1 VINDNTPAAVICNTS
16 ESIVKVTVSR
26 SVAVTVP
33 TAVWFSSIMNVA
45 PEVNTG
51 TTVSVTLTVLV
62 AVPAL
67 PEASVDV

>member
-1 VINDNTPAAVICNTS
+1 MIAISVP
-16 ESIVKVTVSR
+16 EIVKVIAAR

-33 TAVWFSSIMNVA
+33 IAVSPSSTINVDDD
-45 PEVNTG
+45 VKTG
-51 TTVSVTLTVLV
+51 AVVSTTFTVLV

>member
-1 VINDNTPAAVICNTS
+1 
-16 ESIVKVTVSR
+16 
-26 SVAVTVP
+26 
-33 TAVWFSSIMNVA
+33 MNVA

>member
-1 VINDNTPAAVICNTS
+1 MINDNTPAAVICNTS

-33 TAVWFSSIMNVA
+33 TAVLPSIMNVA